1 MSDKQLAAGDH
12 IAAKCT
18 KCKET
23 TNHTV
28 VALVDGKVARVE
40 CNTCG
45 GIHNYRSATAA
56 KKTPT
61 KSRAAATKAAK
72 INKIEVE
79 WENLLDNADAATA
92 TSYSMKMVAT
102 PGLLIQHPNFGL
114 GRVISTTKPNKMEVF
129 FQDGVKILR
138 CCVS

>member
-1 MSDKQLAAGDH
+1 MPNKQFVAGDH

-18 KCKET
+18 KCKDT

-28 VALVDGKVARVE
+28 VALVDEKVARVE

-45 GIHNYRSATAA
+45 GIHNYRPAAA
-56 KKTPT
+56 KKAPAK

-79 WENLLDNADAATA
+79 WEEHLDNADPKTAVNYYMTMAA
-92 TSYSMKMVAT
+92 K
-102 PGLLIQHPNFGL
+102 PGLLLQHPSFGL
-114 GRVISTTKPNKMEVF
+114 GRIITTTKPNKMEVF
-129 FQDGVKILR
+129 FRDGVKILR
-138 CCVS
+138 CTVN